1 MVGLRYLHP
10 PKEMAL
16 AVDAILPTVSVQIYL
31 HGQRPWRR
39 EALLFLQADDKFC
52 FPKNI
57 ENKLS
62 YGASFKYHVKYLYL
76 KVENTWNQNSFLSKH
91 VFVEAAEPSTFSLGT
106 WWHRCCHQ
114 EFHTKC
120 SAMRKSIVPEP
131 KAMSLLWTCI
141 IVARQFL
148 DWSR

>member
-10 PKEMAL
+10 PKEMAH
-16 AVDAILPTVSVQIYL
+16 AIDVILPTLSVQIYL

-39 EALLFLQADDKFC
+39 EPLLFLQADDTFW
-52 FPKNI
+52 FLKNI
-57 ENKLS
+57 ENKFS
-62 YGASFKYHVKYLYL
+62 FGASFKYVKYLYF

-91 VFVEAAEPSTFSLGT
+91 VFVESAEPSTFSLGT

-120 SAMRKSIVPEP
+120 SAMRNSIVPEP

-141 IVARQFL
+141 IVTRQFL